1 MVAHELSEITTEHS
15 AKSLNKVL
23 IKTDILQFYTNIM
36 GGGKF
41 QIKDEK
47 ILFSTQ
53 ILHFVGQ
60 IQQFVEKPHINYC

>member
-1 MVAHELSEITTEHS
+1 
-15 AKSLNKVL
+15 
-23 IKTDILQFYTNIM
+23 M

-41 QIKDEK
+41 QIKDEKNIMK